1 MNDAGA
7 QATTLTATISNVTS
21 FNIYNTTFH
30 IVTFS
35 AGYANFSAGDI
46 LTQGSNSFTAGTK
59 YASGSNNNAILYPI
73 SGAVPSATT
82 NSGVVNV
89 EAGESGDT
97 VVATGDISFDQ
108 GSAGFSAGTVTL
120 TGYLPQATSSAVT
133 VKLQAVKYYRGTGTT
148 AGSVAWSS
156 SDHIYNVFGF
166 GESV

>member
-1 MNDAGA
+1 
-7 QATTLTATISNVTS
+7 ISNVAS

-35 AGYANFSAGDI
+35 AGYTNFNAGDT

-59 YASGSNNNAILYPI
+59 YTSGSSNNAIIYGI
-73 SGAVPSATT
+73 SGAVPSAST

-97 VVATGDISFDQ
+97 VVATADVSFDQ
-108 GSAGFSAGTVTL
+108 GNSTYSRDSVTL

-133 VKLQAVKYYRGTGTT
+133 VKLQAKKYTVGAGTYLQ
-148 AGSVAWSS
+148 AWNS
-156 SDHIYNVFGF
+156 SDSIYNVFGF
-166 GESV
+166 GENV